1 MSAMEADNDP
11 MKPGEIA
18 RLQGS
23 GTAKL
28 QGMQE
33 EEWELGIDEAGR
45 GPVLGPMVYGTRLS
59 SQAQRG
65 ASCET
70 PRRAVWS
77 SCPAAL
83 CTVSCR
89 QTRDCSDPWACVT
102 RVLLRARE
110 PQCGS
115 QGLRYV
121 AAHHVFHEA
130 AGIFPSVQST
140 LCLLASCCFCVCW
153 LPGPVLVGSGVRLD
167 VCACTAGFDDSKKL
181 TEETR
186 ARMFDEIKK
195 SDFIGWNVI
204 VLSAKEIS
212 GAMLQRSPYNL
223 NAMSHDTAEALIR
236 QALADGVNLKR
247 VYVDTVGDPERY
259 EAKLSAK
266 FPQIEMTVRK
276 KADSLFPIVSAASI
290 CAKVTRDIIVNQ
302 WRYSESDVEFK
313 GNMGSGY
320 PADEVTKTWLAQNC
334 DPVFGFPDI
343 ARFSWSTTKI
353 LLEQTPDL
361 AHTFEFE
368 ADLEQDESQSK
379 IGSFFVSNDSN
390 KKKGTLLSSATF
402 FKQRQ
407 LYTTT
412 GL

>member
-1 MSAMEADNDP
+1 MF
-11 MKPGEIA
+11 
-18 RLQGS
+18 
-23 GTAKL
+23 
-28 QGMQE
+28 
-33 EEWELGIDEAGR
+33 
-45 GPVLGPMVYGTRLS
+45 VL
-59 SQAQRG
+59 A
-65 ASCET
+65 
-70 PRRAVWS
+70 
-77 SCPAAL
+77 
-83 CTVSCR
+83 
-89 QTRDCSDPWACVT
+89 
-102 RVLLRARE
+102 
-110 PQCGS
+110 
-115 QGLRYV
+115 
-121 AAHHVFHEA
+121 
-130 AGIFPSVQST
+130 
-140 LCLLASCCFCVCW
+140 
-153 LPGPVLVGSGVRLD
+153 
-167 VCACTAGFDDSKKL
+167 TAGFDDSKKL

-302 WRYSESDVEFK
+302 WKYSESDVEFK

-320 PADEVTKTWLAQNC
+320 PADEVTKKWLAQNC

-379 IGSFFVSNDSN
+379 IGSFFVSNDNN

-407 LYTTT
+407 LYTAT